1 MKISYIGR
9 GGVLNTMLHDSL
21 QKLGHDVD
29 VLSARETNLLVSG
42 SSVVFGGR
50 NVGKSILG
58 LIKDADRFVYLS
70 TMIYNGYLD
79 AYQSTKHENSIDVI
93 DSGGK
98 VIYIP
103 FVEELTP
110 LVVSRIIT
118 EEVTGFYIYSTSV
131 DYIAKNI
138 ISYVKGNDEP
148 LLFHKVNVKSNL
160 VNGLLWR
167 YFGRMYSLVGK
178 ISNKEFKLK
187 VLIVVKIMEKLAHKV
202 TFSSGLSTVFVKYK
216 R

>member
-29 VLSARETNLLVSG
+29 VLSARETNSLVSG
-42 SSVVFGGR
+42 SLVVFGGR

-110 LVVSRIIT
+110 LVASRIIT

-148 LLFHKVNVKSNL
+148 LLFH
-160 VNGLLWR
+160 
-167 YFGRMYSLVGK
+167 
-178 ISNKEFKLK
+178 
-187 VLIVVKIMEKLAHKV
+187 
-202 TFSSGLSTVFVKYK
+202 
-216 R
+216 